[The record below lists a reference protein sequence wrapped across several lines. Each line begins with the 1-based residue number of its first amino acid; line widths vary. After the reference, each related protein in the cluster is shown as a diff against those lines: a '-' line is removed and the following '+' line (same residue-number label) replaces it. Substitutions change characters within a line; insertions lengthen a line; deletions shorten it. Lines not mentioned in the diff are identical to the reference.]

1 MFHAFKGVMK
11 VRKLSDPES
20 PYFPCQY
27 LRRQMVVFM
36 AHNRAKIWKHKEASL
51 WGLYGVEA
59 EGEDILSYRQ
69 YLIKLLDKA
78 TWGDDV
84 CIHALSCL
92 FCLKITCVNASRL
105 DKARYHHN
113 LPWGAVDIVLIFN
126 GNNHYSFAGK

>member
-1 MFHAFKGVMK
+1 MFHALKGTMK
-11 VRKLSDPES
+11 VRKLSNPES
-20 PYFPCQY
+20 PYFPCRY
-27 LRRQMVVFM
+27 LQWQMVVFM

-51 WGLYGVEA
+51 RGLYGVEA

-105 DKARYHHN
+105 DKA
-113 LPWGAVDIVLIFN
+113 
-126 GNNHYSFAGK
+126 